1 MFHKL
6 TISFLCPLG
15 PEWYLIRVELTVTDV
30 NDNVPEWSMVPSPY
44 LAVVLPDAPA
54 GSVVYRLSAQDGDE
68 GINGE
73 VEYFL
78 SDGKLLFLHVS
89 NQMG

>member
-1 MFHKL
+1 M
-6 TISFLCPLG
+6 
-15 PEWYLIRVELTVTDV
+15 TDV

-44 LAVVLPDAPA
+44 LAVVPPDAPA
-54 GSVVYRLSAQDGDE
+54 GSVVYKLSAQDGDE

-78 SDGKLLFLHVS
+78 SDGKLLFPTCLKLHLLCLSVWFVEVADPLDLKCI
-89 NQMG
+89 